1 MRNYKQNRKKMEEVE
16 PDFSAFP
23 FKPYSIQL
31 DFMKSLY
38 SFLNKGGVGMFESP
52 TGTGKTLSIICS
64 ALQWAVDRKEQ
75 MKSETFM
82 VLDNRKD
89 QRVSDDEEPDWM
101 KDFVLDKTNLDD
113 KEKKNKKLG
122 FGAKGLGERKSCRD
136 LFVTSND
143 NEGVE
148 LGEKV
153 KRKSET
159 KVGLSEEEEFLVEEY
174 ESDDENGDGVRLKRK
189 AGDNSSTDDDD
200 DDEDGLN
207 EEEQEDLK
215 VYFCSRTHSQLSQF
229 VKELRRTVFATQL
242 SVVSLGSRKNMC
254 INEEVLKLNNSARIN
269 ERCLELQKN
278 KNSHVSKVK
287 VQADGGRI
295 RKTKASAGC
304 PMLKKHKLQKQF
316 KTEASEQ
323 DALDIEDLVL
333 LGNKIGTCPYYGSRK
348 MTSAANLVVLPYQS
362 LLFKSARESLGLK
375 LKNSIIIID
384 EAHNLADS
392 LTSMYDSRISFSQLE
407 KVHRHFELYF
417 ERFRNLLGA
426 GNRRYIQTLMVLTRA
441 FLKVLLDDKGSNL
454 LSLGEKSSEQ
464 TTVSDSSLAIN
475 DFLFLLDIDNINL
488 VKLRHYIKESNII
501 HKVSGYGAKRVS
513 LERGADILDG
523 SVNVVE
529 GSTLSGFQAFFSI
542 LQSLTNN
549 DGDGRIIISRRRHLN
564 SVQKEDGYL
573 KYVMLAG
580 EKIFSEIVEQA
591 HAVVLAG
598 GTLQPIEET
607 RERLFPWLLPD
618 KLHFF
623 SCGHIVPP
631 ESILPIAVSQ
641 GPSSMSFDFSYSSR
655 TSPTMIEELGR
666 LLCNL
671 VTVVPEG
678 MVVFFSSYEYEAQVH
693 DAWKSS
699 GTLARIMKKKR
710 LFREPRSNIDVDA
723 FLREYKE
730 TVLTLSGNHPK
741 EGPVSQ
747 NGAMLLAV
755 VGGKISEGINFS
767 DGMGR
772 CVVMVGLPYPS
783 PSDVELLERVKHIEG
798 LGYSNTTGTPKLGVN
813 NKLYNGHAAQA
824 GFSVLKSCNRR
835 GREYY
840 ENLCMKAVNQSI
852 GRVIRHAN
860 DYAAILL
867 VDSRYASNPSQ
878 MSFSHSANKLPKWIK
893 DRLVSSTQNYGEVHR
908 QLHQFFKF
916 NKGRCTQ

>member
-1 MRNYKQNRKKMEEVE
+1 MEEVE

-23 FKPYSIQL
+23 YKPYSIQL

-38 SFLNKGGVGMFESP
+38 R
-52 TGTGKTLSIICS
+52 TGIICG
-64 ALQWAVDRKEQ
+64 ALQWVVDRKEQ
-75 MKSETFM
+75 MQSEAFSR
-82 VLDNRKD
+82 VVDNRKD
-89 QRVSDDEEPDWM
+89 QRVCDDEEPDWM
-101 KDFVLDKTNLDD
+101 KDFVLDKPDLDD
-113 KEKKNKKLG
+113 KERKNKKLG
-122 FGAKGLGERKSCRD
+122 FG
-136 LFVTSND
+136 SND

-148 LGEKV
+148 LGEEV
-153 KRKSET
+153 KRKSES
-159 KVGLSEEEEFLVEEY
+159 KVESSEEEEFLVEEY
-174 ESDDENGDGVRLKRK
+174 ESDDGNGDGMRLKRK

-200 DDEDGLN
+200 DGLN

-215 VYFCSRTHSQLSQF
+215 LSQF
-229 VKELRRTVFATQL
+229 VKELMRTVFANQL
-242 SVVSLGSRKNMC
+242 NVVSLGSRKNMC

-269 ERCLELQKN
+269 EQCLELQKN

-323 DALDIEDLVL
+323 DALDIEDLIL
-333 LGNKIGTCPYYGSRK
+333 LGNKIGTCPYYDTK
-348 MTSAANLVVLPYQS
+348 MCLSMTHAANLVVLPYQS

-407 KVHRHFELYF
+407 KVHRHLELYF
-417 ERFRNLLGA
+417 RRFRNLLGG

-441 FLKVLLDDKGSNL
+441 FLKVLLDDKDSNL
-454 LSLGEKSSEQ
+454 VSVKNPLNKK
-464 TTVSDSSLAIN
+464 TVSDSSMAIN

-513 LERGADILDG
+513 LERGADIVDG

-529 GSTLSGFQAFFSI
+529 GSTLSGFQAFVSI
-542 LQSLTNN
+542 LQSLTNS
-549 DGDGRIIISRRRHLN
+549 DGDGRIISRRRHLN
-564 SVQKEDGYL
+564 SVRKEDGYL
-573 KYVMLAG
+573 KYVMLSG

-631 ESILPIAVSQ
+631 ESIFPIAVSQ

-655 TSPTMIEELGR
+655 TSSNMIEELGR
-666 LLCNL
+666 LLCSL

-678 MVVFFSSYEYEAQVH
+678 MVMFFSSYEYEAQVH

-699 GTLARIMKKKR
+699 GTLARIMKKKH
-710 LFREPRSNIDVDA
+710 LFREPRSTIDVDA
-723 FLREYKE
+723 FLRKYKE
-730 TVLTLSGNHPK
+730 TALTLSGNHSK

-798 LGYSNTTGTPKLGVN
+798 LGYLNTFGTPKLGVSD
-813 NKLYNGHAAQA
+813 KLYNGDAAQA

-840 ENLCMKAVNQSI
+840 ENLCMNAVNQSI

-860 DYAAILL
+860 DYAAIL
-867 VDSRYASNPSQ
+867 
-878 MSFSHSANKLPKWIK
+878 
-893 DRLVSSTQNYGEVHR
+893 
-908 QLHQFFKF
+908 
-916 NKGRCTQ
+916 